1 MVDSLNIFRKVF
13 PKRSSYKQED
23 LVRGIL
29 FTDYKAHNAEE
40 DVKSLASL
48 VSKVVTEHGDK
59 HVQEN
64 SFPATAAYFNLL
76 SSKACAKNM
85 PGLSRLVAFGIMKT
99 ATAENIAGSGLN
111 VLLKKIYERSGEN
124 GLRSTFTVT
133 NGEGQPRVTNAKR
146 TLEDVVPKLAKYF
159 EKESVIETLK
169 FVHIVH

>member
-48 VSKVVTEHGDK
+48 VSQVVTEHGDK
-59 HVQEN
+59 
-64 SFPATAAYFNLL
+64 L
-76 SSKACAKNM
+76 SSKARAKNM